1 MLNSG
6 AELLKHSGLF
16 YSEFSERVT
25 IGRNG
30 KVLVEGGMP
39 KQFPEMF
46 ATLKTHG
53 AVHLETMPDHRAIGF
68 TTITAWDN
76 DFIHGISDKRV
87 QAAWPAY
94 VF

>member
-1 MLNSG
+1 MVNSG

-16 YSEFSERVT
+16 FGEFSERVT
-25 IGRNG
+25 IGSNG

-39 KQFPEMF
+39 KQFPEMY

-53 AVHLETMPDHRAIGF
+53 AVHLETMPDHRPIGF

-76 DFIHGISDKRV
+76 DFIHGISDKRLEP
-87 QAAWPAY
+87 AWPAY